1 MSITRKKWSISAMAV
16 ELDID
21 RRRVGVAA
29 SECTPAGGNGRGATY
44 WLREV
49 VRSLYDREDLN
60 AGEEKAL
67 LDRARRLKVE
77 LEIAE
82 KEAKLLDADA
92 VKEEWSRLV
101 MNFRARML
109 ALPGNVAPL
118 VAVAG
123 DVVACEAIVKERVY
137 EALTELSEGER
148 SE

>member
-82 KEAKLLDADA
+82 KEAKLLDAEA

-109 ALPGNVAPL
+109 ALPTSLAPA
-118 VAVAG
+118 VAVEG
-123 DVVACEAIVKERVY
+123 DVVACAALLKATVY
-137 EALTELSEGER
+137 EALTELSQ
-148 SE
+148 SADA

>member
-1 MSITRKKWSISAMAV
+1 M
-16 ELDID
+16 
-21 RRRVGVAA
+21 
-29 SECTPAGGNGRGATY
+29 
-44 WLREV
+44 
-49 VRSLYDREDLN
+49 RSLYDREDLN

-82 KEAKLLDADA
+82 KEAKLLDAEA